1 MAAKQKS
8 KAGKL
13 AEDYAS
19 HLLSSKGYKIIDR
32 NFRSKFGEIDIVALR
47 GGILFF
53 IEVKARWSK
62 RFGKPE
68 EAVTPAKIW
77 KIARTGEYYSL
88 LHPELPKMLRIEIV
102 SLQIK
107 DGELVDARIIP
118 FD

>member
-1 MAAKQKS
+1 MAPKQKN

-13 AEDYAS
+13 AENFAA
-19 HLLSSKGYKIIDR
+19 HFLTSKGYRIIER
-32 NFRSKFGEIDIVALR
+32 NFRSKFGEIDIIALR
-47 GGILFF
+47 DGKLFF
-53 IEVKARWSK
+53 IEVKARWSM

-77 KIARTGEYYSL
+77 KISRTGEYYSL

-107 DGELVDARIIP
+107 EGRPVDVRIITL
-118 FD
+118 D